1 MLVSEQVRHK
11 ILTNIQI
18 NSESNPEGDL
28 QVYLANK
35 YATSLQRDAL
45 KSNMEQ
51 FFAVYSTPDAEK
63 MNGCC
68 EAHTPKI
75 SNRVSVQQVHL
86 DVPCQ
91 NCPLSPPG
99 WPLSLATAE
108 VRFAGTY
115 LVGLRQSP

>member
-35 YATSLQRDAL
+35 YGTSLHRDAL

-63 MNGCC
+63 KNGCC

-75 SNRVSVQQVHL
+75 SNRVKSILHWRVGSKSPTRIEVFQHVH
-86 DVPCQ
+86 
-91 NCPLSPPG
+91 
-99 WPLSLATAE
+99 AM
-108 VRFAGTY
+108 
-115 LVGLRQSP
+115 

>member
-1 MLVSEQVRHK
+1 MGSPAAMLVSEQVRHK

-51 FFAVYSTPDAEK
+51 FFAVYRIPDAEK
-63 MNGCC
+63 KNGWC
-68 EAHTPKI
+68 EAHTKKK
-75 SNRVSVQQVHL
+75 QQ
-86 DVPCQ
+86 
-91 NCPLSPPG
+91 
-99 WPLSLATAE
+99 
-108 VRFAGTY
+108 
-115 LVGLRQSP
+115 